1 MGFLV
6 FHSVEVSMSGK
17 TSLQSRSLIISDKSE
32 SSMPAR
38 RTVVSVKILCEL
50 GVRLG
55 SSRGALLTGSSIL
68 PAQLDDPHLEIDPDQ
83 ELQVIHNLVRLHG
96 KVPGLGLMAGTQYHL
111 NTYGVWGYALTSSPT
126 FHQAVELGLRYL
138 DLTFAF
144 AKIHLRQSEGLA
156 SVVLEVEHLPPAL
169 RPFVVE
175 RDSAAIQVLQ
185 RELFGASLPLFSME
199 FAFSP
204 SAPLSEYESVY
215 GCTPRFNVDQNQ
227 ATFDAALLNLP
238 LPKADSRS
246 GHAYEAQLEALLS
259 RRMQRGGMSAW
270 LRNKL
275 LADVS
280 SSPSLAKIAL
290 DHFMTERTLR
300 RRLTEE
306 GTSYRD
312 LLAEVRQTM
321 AEELLGS
328 TGLSVSEVS
337 ARLGYSSP
345 SAFIH
350 AFQKWHGCSPRQF
363 LDARSKQ
370 IERKQSR

>member
-1 MGFLV
+1 
-6 FHSVEVSMSGK
+6 
-17 TSLQSRSLIISDKSE
+17 
-32 SSMPAR
+32 MPAR
-38 RTVVSVKILCEL
+38 RTIASVKILCDL
-50 GVRLG
+50 GHRLG
-55 SSRGALLTGSSIL
+55 SGRSALLTGSSIL
-68 PAQLDDPHLEIDPDQ
+68 PAQLDDPHVEINPDQ

-96 KVPGLGLMAGTQYHL
+96 KLPGLALMAGAEYHL
-111 NTYGVWGYALTSSPT
+111 NTYGVWGYALISSPT
-126 FHQAVELGLRYL
+126 FEKAIELGLRYL

-144 AKIHLRQSEGLA
+144 SKISFSRGDGLAVIHLN
-156 SVVLEVEHLPPAL
+156 VDHLPPAV
-169 RPFVVE
+169 RSFVVE

-185 RELFGASLPLFSME
+185 RELFGASVPLRSME
-199 FAFSP
+199 FEFS
-204 SAPLSEYESVY
+204 SNAPIEQYEAMFA
-215 GCTPRFNVDQNQ
+215 CTPVFNSSSSRAV
-227 ATFDAALLNLP
+227 FDEQWLELP
-238 LPKADSRS
+238 LPKANDNSTKAFES
-246 GHAYEAQLEALLS
+246 QLEEVLS
-259 RRMQRGGMSAW
+259 RRSQRGGVSAW

-280 SSPSLAKIAL
+280 SSPSLAQIAT

-321 AEELLGS
+321 AEELLTS

-337 ARLGYSSP
+337 SRLGYSSP

-350 AFQKWHGCSPRQF
+350 AFQKWHQCSPRQF

-370 IERKQSR
+370 IKRNESR

>member
-1 MGFLV
+1 M
-6 FHSVEVSMSGK
+6 
-17 TSLQSRSLIISDKSE
+17 Q
-32 SSMPAR
+32 AR
-38 RTVVSVKILCEL
+38 RTVASVKILSEL

-55 SSRGALLTGSSIL
+55 STRSALLMGSSIL

-96 KVPGLGLMAGTQYHL
+96 KVPGLGLMAGAEYHL
-111 NTYGVWGYALTSSPT
+111 TTYGIWGYALITSPT
-126 FHQAVELGLRYL
+126 FRQAVELGLRYL

-144 AKIHLRQSEGLA
+144 SKVELVLGNGLA
-156 SVVLEVEHLPPAL
+156 SMILSVDHLPPAV
-169 RPFVVE
+169 RSFVAE
-175 RDSAAIQVLQ
+175 RDCSAIQVLQ
-185 RELFGASLPLFSME
+185 RELFGVSLPLRVVE
-199 FAFSP
+199 FAF
-204 SAPLSEYESVY
+204 APNAPMAQYEAMF
-215 GCTPRFNVDQNQ
+215 GCIPQFNAAVNR
-227 ATFDAALLNLP
+227 ATFDDQWLNLP
-238 LPKADSRS
+238 LPKANEHSARFC
-246 GHAYEAQLEALLS
+246 EIQLENLLS
-259 RRMQRGGMSAW
+259 RRMQRGGVSAW

-275 LADVS
+275 LADLS
-280 SSPSLAKIAL
+280 SSPSLAQIAT

-300 RRLTEE
+300 RRLTDE

-321 AEELLGS
+321 AEELLSS

-350 AFQKWHGCSPRQF
+350 AFQKWHNCSPRQF

-370 IERKQSR
+370 IERHQSGNGSHG